1 MCVQEAIEIL
11 RDEQKL
17 LINAIAVYSSDYLGL
32 SETKIRELTMINKKE
47 LKLLTWQLKHW
58 EVEKMKSK
66 NGNMSAFIYGKPTG
80 GSRYV
85 GSKKK
90 RKTTRINKSKKVVS

>member
-1 MCVQEAIEIL
+1 MNVNEAIEYL
-11 RDEQKL
+11 RREQRVVSKSIEIFEEL
-17 LINAIAVYSSDYLGL
+17 NLSDTSKHEFADG
-32 SETKIRELTMINKKE
+32 NKKR
-47 LKLLTWQLKHW
+47 LKLLTWQLRHW
-58 EVEKMKSK
+58 EVRKMKSK